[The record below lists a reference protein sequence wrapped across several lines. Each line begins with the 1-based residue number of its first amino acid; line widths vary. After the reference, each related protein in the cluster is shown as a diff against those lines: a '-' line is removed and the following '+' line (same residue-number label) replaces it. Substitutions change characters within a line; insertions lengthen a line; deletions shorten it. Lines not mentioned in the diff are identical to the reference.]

1 MSKALSAILVLA
13 FLIASLSCQ
22 SVFHASDARGVL
34 TSSTLVTAL
43 KLPQSWSEPA
53 EGGFIQGIEVR
64 RGPNSP
70 DDEFFFAGLPYYDN
84 NYAHEVDPKMP
95 PVQYARNKFVVNFS
109 PSPQARVA
117 TSDEWES
124 GSRIVTRPR
133 PVYPKGQDNSSGEL
147 EYRQRRYSKVGKY
160 WGSCML
166 SPTGKWLAMF
176 SYSGEM
182 RSPDLLFGGSQEPL
196 VGDAF
201 WQIHDAITGQRVF
214 EWRAMN
220 VKNPTTFDNTVVWL
234 EDRYILFQE
243 DDEARSFTVVTLP
256 PVTPEE
262 NPVTIQLPSR
272 MDAAGQRVT
281 PGESDEVW
289 IPLGPLTKE
298 QAEKLTARSDTEIKE
313 VRLTRDFPQKLLL
326 AINEE
331 VENRRAERGE
341 KDGSRDYHFR
351 RINSYYY
358 ALALDDPTRTRFAS
372 KDEWDRAQSVTT
384 RHSDGPSEAPRGKV
398 AGTVPPYRQF
408 AKSGTSW
415 GSPPRLSAGEWIAV
429 FSYDGAGQDRKMFV
443 DVFDQ
448 RLGDKFLS
456 TELPLTATPD
466 ALFKGAVW
474 IDGGYILLPLDPSLD
489 SFAFWRLP

>member
-1 MSKALSAILVLA
+1 MSKVLSAILVLA

-22 SVFHASDARGVL
+22 SIFHASDVRGVL
-34 TSSTLVTAL
+34 TSSTPVTGL
-43 KLPQSWSEPA
+43 KLPQPWSEPP
-53 EGGFIQGIEVR
+53 EGGFIQGIEIR
-64 RGPNSP
+64 RRPNSP
-70 DDEFFFAGLPYYDN
+70 DDEFFFGGLPYGDN
-84 NYAHEVDPKMP
+84 NYAHEVDAKMP
-95 PVQYARNKFVVNFS
+95 PVQYAQNKFVVNLS
-109 PSPQARVA
+109 PGPQARVA
-117 TSDEWES
+117 TREEWES
-124 GSRIVTRPR
+124 GSRIVTKPR
-133 PVYPKGQDNSSGEL
+133 SVYPKGQNSSSGEL
-147 EYRQRRYSKVGKY
+147 EYRQRRYTKVGKY
-160 WGSCML
+160 WGNCAL
-166 SPTGKWLAMF
+166 SPTGKWLAIF
-176 SYSGEM
+176 SYSGEI
-182 RSPDLLFGGSQEPL
+182 RSPGLFFGGSQDPL

-201 WQIHDAITGQRVF
+201 WEIHDPITGQKVF

-220 VKNPTTFDNTVVWL
+220 VKNPTAFGNTMVWL
-234 EDRYILFQE
+234 EDRYFLFPE

-262 NPVTIQLPSR
+262 NPLTIQLPSR

-298 QAEKLTARSDTEIKE
+298 QAAELTARSETEIKE
-313 VRLTRDFPQKLLL
+313 VRLSRDFPQQLFL
-326 AINEE
+326 AVNEE

-351 RINSYYY
+351 RINTYYY
-358 ALALDDPTRTRFAS
+358 AIDLADPARTRLAS
-372 KDEWDRAQSVTT
+372 KEEWDRAQSVTT
-384 RHSDGPSEAPRGKV
+384 RRSDGPAEAPREKV
-398 AGTVPPYRQF
+398 AGTIPPYRQF
-408 AKSGTSW
+408 AKTGTSW

-429 FSYDGAGQDRKMFV
+429 FSYDGAGQMFV

-456 TELPLTATPD
+456 TELPLSAAPD

-474 IDGGYILLPLDPSLD
+474 IDGGYILLPLNASLD